1 MMEQEVDAAKLDA
14 AVSIISSPHQPK
26 KTNSDRIK
34 VTHSSPDERSFTGSL
49 ADLDLTK
56 QTEAQMS
63 IQPAANWLRRAHVS
77 REASITQP

>member
-1 MMEQEVDAAKLDA
+1 MTLVFFYGPQERASAA
-14 AVSIISSPHQPK
+14 
-26 KTNSDRIK
+26 